1 MADETV
7 LNVMMLTPDRVIFEG
22 RAANLVLPGEQG
34 VFEILPHHKPLLSRL
49 LHGRVFIGAQ
59 DFPIRRGVM
68 RVSKNEV
75 IIVMEE

>member
-1 MADETV
+1 MAEDAV

-22 RAANLVLPGEQG
+22 RAASLVLPGERG

-49 LHGRVFIGAQ
+49 LEGRIFIGSK

-68 RVSKNEV
+68 RVSLNKVV
-75 IIVMEE
+75 IVVEE